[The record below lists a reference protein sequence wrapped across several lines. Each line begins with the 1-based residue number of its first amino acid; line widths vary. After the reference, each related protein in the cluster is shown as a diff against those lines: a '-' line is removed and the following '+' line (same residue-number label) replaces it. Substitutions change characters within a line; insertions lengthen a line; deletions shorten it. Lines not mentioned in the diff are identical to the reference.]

1 MPRVKAGIYQDMTY
15 INVMMDYINGLSAV
29 MDFYRV
35 TQPVSSNSNI
45 AKSWDER
52 IDAILMAVH

>member
-1 MPRVKAGIYQDMTY
+1 
-15 INVMMDYINGLSAV
+15 MMDYINGLSAV